1 MGRRKRED
9 TMRRACF
16 AVSGIGDRMGRLTGA
31 VVLAMAVALAAG
43 ATPALGTTASY
54 RWHQESPGTSPP
66 GRTAPN
72 LAYDAATQT
81 TVLFAGRDPNG
92 VVLNDTW
99 TWNGSDWAQQQP

>member
-1 MGRRKRED
+1 M
-9 TMRRACF
+9 MRRAFF
-16 AVSGIGDRMGRLTGA
+16 AVTGVGHRTGRLTGA
-31 VVLAMAVALAAG
+31 VVLTMAVALATG
-43 ATPALGTTASY
+43 ATPALGITAVY

-81 TVLFAGRDPNG
+81 TVLFGGRDPNN

-99 TWNGSDWAQQQP
+99 TWSGSDWARQQPTEKRAM